1 MFIQTEAT
9 PNPATIKF
17 LPNMAIT
24 GQGTREFKNAAQA
37 DGVSPLAAELFQL
50 PGVAGVLLGPD
61 FVAVTKD
68 DARDWDQLKPWVLGA
83 MMDHLVSG
91 FPVLTEAHVHSDSC
105 SHGSGHAADSS
116 AIADEI
122 IAILEERIRPAV
134 AQDGGDVLFDR
145 FEDGIVYLRMRGACS
160 GCPSSAATLKHGIEN
175 MLKHFVPAVTEV
187 REAV

>member
-9 PNPATIKF
+9 PNPATLKF
-17 LPNMAIT
+17 LPNMDVM
-24 GQGTREFKNAAQA
+24 GHGTREFKNSAQA
-37 DGVSPLAAELFQL
+37 DGVSPLASTLFEL

-61 FVAVTKD
+61 FIAVTKD
-68 DARDWDQLKPWVLGA
+68 ETREWDQLKPWVLGA
-83 MMDHLVSG
+83 VMDHFVSG
-91 FPVLTEAHVHSDSC
+91 FPVLTETHVHSADC
-105 SHGSGHAADSS
+105 SHGGGHTESS
-116 AIADEI
+116 DAVAQEI
-122 IAILEERIRPAV
+122 IAILDERIRPAV

-145 FEDGIVYLRMRGACS
+145 FEDGIVYLQMRGACS